1 MINKVIMIG
10 RLTRDVELK
19 MTSSGIPVCSFTV
32 AIDNRMSKD
41 AQERTTSFINCV
53 AWQATAKLMATY
65 LKKGSL
71 VGVEGRLQ
79 SRSYET
85 KDGRKATVTEVVCEN
100 IQFLDPKDSNNGS
113 NRNAGFSM
121 EEDRPSEDD
130 DALSFSEEDLPF

>member
-1 MINKVIMIG
+1 MINKVIIIG

-19 MTSSGIPVCSFTV
+19 MTASGIPVCSFTV

-41 AQERTTSFINCV
+41 AQEKTTSFINCV

-65 LKKGSL
+65 LRKGSL

-85 KDGRKATVTEVVCEN
+85 KDGRKANVTEVVCEN
-100 IQFLDPKDSNNGS
+100 IQFLDSKDSNSGS
-113 NRNAGFSM
+113 NRNNNGFSM
-121 EEDRPSEDD
+121 EEDNPSEDD
-130 DALSFSEEDLPF
+130 SLSFSEEDLPF